1 MNENSNLNAENAS
14 APISASDNGN
24 AANRTATPQNEN
36 AVNQLSASDTRRAEF
51 ERLISGEYNDLFTE
65 RVSGIINRRF
75 AENKRTEASRLKE
88 RRDRLNT
95 ELRDAATDFTDRSLL
110 AADEAE
116 KVYADWLGELD
127 SIKADYP
134 DFAVEAALKN
144 PSFGKLLLSGLSLR
158 DAYEASHLDAVR
170 AAIRSDAAKDAEART
185 LDRIRLNGLRPD
197 ENGAGGGSGVITGGM
212 ASLSRAERAELAR
225 KAMRGL
231 L

>member
-1 MNENSNLNAENAS
+1 MNENQSISAESVSTTA
-14 APISASDNGN
+14 SASDNGT

-36 AVNQLSASDTRRAEF
+36 AVEQLSASDTRRAEF

-88 RRDRLNT
+88 SRDRLDS
-95 ELRDAATDFTDRSLL
+95 ELRSAATDFTDRSLL

-116 KVYADWLGELD
+116 KLYAGWLGEVD
-127 SIKADYP
+127 AIKADYP

-144 PSFGKLLLSGLSLR
+144 PSFGRLLLGGLSLR
-158 DAYEASHLDAVR
+158 EAYEASHLDTVR
-170 AAIRSDAAKDAEART
+170 DSIRALASKDAEART

-197 ENGAGGGSGVITGGM
+197 ENGAKGGSGVITGGM
-212 ASLSRAERAELAR
+212 SSLSRAERAELAR